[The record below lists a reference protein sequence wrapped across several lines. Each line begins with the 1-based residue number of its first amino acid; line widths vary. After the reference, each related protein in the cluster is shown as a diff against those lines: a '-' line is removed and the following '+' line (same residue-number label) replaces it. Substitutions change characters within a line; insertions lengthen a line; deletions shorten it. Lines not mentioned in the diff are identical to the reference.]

1 MMQPIRCRC
10 FIALAALLTLFCGK
24 ALGFAPNDYRRKTTI
39 TPASRPATIRAKIIP
54 KKSYDGRNRWKN
66 RSHRQKSSR
75 LTSTYVEA
83 RHISNRFKSIQGI
96 ISVAAVSFKKCRKWL
111 RSSTK
116 AKRLIVGIILGAIII
131 FGPAFSP
138 AHAASSVGSTTAFPA
153 QSRALGQFN
162 FLPSKAELEFS
173 FRLVYAACSAALVGL
188 ERSCA
193 DRPAGLRTCCLVG
206 LGACI
211 YTISSVHGFLPHSAL
226 GYAPGSPM
234 LEGVKCDPSRMAAN
248 IASGVGFIGAGAIHK
263 SKTYGKGTEIQNFTA
278 GLTTA
283 AAIWISAAIGVA
295 SAVGL
300 YYVSAVS
307 TLATVL
313 ILRYARL
320 PHSDDEPG
328 FSWSA
333 RPLEEVEESKET
345 FEAPKSSGLFG
356 HTPQSS
362 KVIHDALRQY
372 RNDLAHVTKA
382 PDNSTTWD

>member
-1 MMQPIRCRC
+1 MMQSVRCRC

-24 ALGFAPNDYRRKTTI
+24 VLGFAPNDYRRKTTI
-39 TPASRPATIRAKIIP
+39 TPASRPASIRAKIIP
-54 KKSYDGRNRWKN
+54 KKSHDGRNRWKN

-138 AHAASSVGSTTAFPA
+138 AHAASSVGSTTAFPV

-211 YTISSVHGFLPHSAL
+211 YTISSVHGFLPYSL

-234 LEGVKCDPSRMAAN
+234 LEGVKCDPSRVAAN
-248 IASGVGFIGAGAIHK
+248 IASGVGFIGAGMCI
-263 SKTYGKGTEIQNFTA
+263 F
-278 GLTTA
+278 
-283 AAIWISAAIGVA
+283 
-295 SAVGL
+295 
-300 YYVSAVS
+300 VSNMCILSV
-307 TLATVL
+307 LATFPDCIFPTETLPFSFFSTIIL
-313 ILRYARL
+313 ILSDEQEPSTSQRL
-320 PHSDDEPG
+320 TAKAKR
-328 FSWSA
+328 F
-333 RPLEEVEESKET
+333 
-345 FEAPKSSGLFG
+345 KSL
-356 HTPQSS
+356 QQ
-362 KVIHDALRQY
+362 ALRQLQQY
-372 RNDLAHVTKA
+372 GFQQQCKKE
-382 PDNSTTWD
+382 